1 MKKLLLIMLLAIP
14 FTAHA
19 QKSYVHIYVTEA
31 LKLSESHHSGSTM
44 YLTGDIPSG
53 LKDYYYY
60 FNDDMTIGKLM
71 TLLGREGFVLEK
83 AFEMGNGE
91 GEIVIM
97 SRGSSPSQS
106 KIQTIETE
114 EGEPHEV
121 ARYNLQCLPAKPTEK
136 GIQIIVYSNYTTKA
150 VIVE

>member
-1 MKKLLLIMLLAIP
+1 MLLAMP
-14 FTAHA
+14 LVAQA
-19 QKSYVHIYVTEA
+19 QKSYVHIYVTEG
-31 LKLSESHHSGSTM
+31 LKLSESHQSGSTM
-44 YLTGDIPSG
+44 YLTGDIPSS

-71 TLLGREGFVLEK
+71 TLLGKEGFTLEK

-97 SRGSSPSQS
+97 SRGGSPSLS
-106 KIQTIETE
+106 KVQTIETE
-114 EGEPHEV
+114 EAEPHEV
-121 ARYNLQCLPAKPTEK
+121 ARYNLQGLPVKPTEK
-136 GIQIIVYSNYTTKA
+136 GIQIIVYSNYTTKT

>member
-1 MKKLLLIMLLAIP
+1 MKKLLLFLLLAMP
-14 FTAHA
+14 FAAYA
-19 QKSYVHIYVTEA
+19 QKSYVHIYVTEG
-31 LKLSESHHSGSTM
+31 LKLSESHQSGSTM

-53 LKDYYYY
+53 IQDYYYY

-97 SRGSSPSQS
+97 SRSSSPSQS
-106 KIQTIETE
+106 KIQSIQTD
-114 EGEPHEV
+114 EGTPYEV
-121 ARYNLQCLPAKPTEK
+121 ARYNLQGMPVKATEK